1 MEGEESFKQ
10 FSPEVRLKDLNVRKA
25 AALLPHIILFHGSAD
40 YSIPPEASK
49 TFTDALQAAEVKAEL
64 VMYKGKTHTDL
75 FLQVSKQP
83 LKIIFYIHSSMLSK
97 HITNCIA
104 RIL

>member
-40 YSIPPEASK
+40 YSIPPEARLAHPYYIYEIKHS
-49 TFTDALQAAEVKAEL
+49 TVCCL
-64 VMYKGKTHTDL
+64 V
-75 FLQVSKQP
+75 
-83 LKIIFYIHSSMLSK
+83 
-97 HITNCIA
+97 
-104 RIL
+104 